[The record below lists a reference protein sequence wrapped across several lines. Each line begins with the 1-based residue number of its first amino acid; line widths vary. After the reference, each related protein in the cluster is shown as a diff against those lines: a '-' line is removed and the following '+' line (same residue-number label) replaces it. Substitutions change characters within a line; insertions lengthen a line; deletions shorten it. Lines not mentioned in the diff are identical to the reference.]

1 MPCFGTTRNYDA
13 AAGGQFLNFSA
24 VRAGKIIGELIHLNT
39 RTADTQIKRFRTVNL
54 LIWLSATSP
63 FFPAD
68 LNVANYIAN
77 VNQKERNL
85 LQLIIFSKLL

>member
-1 MPCFGTTRNYDA
+1 MPLQA
-13 AAGGQFLNFSA
+13 ATFQTFRRYGQ
-24 VRAGKIIGELIHLNT
+24 VKIIGELTQLNT
-39 RTADTQIKRFRTVNL
+39 RTTAAQLKRFRTVNL

-85 LQLIIFSKLL
+85 LQLIIFSTF

>member
-1 MPCFGTTRNYDA
+1 M
-13 AAGGQFLNFSA
+13 
-24 VRAGKIIGELIHLNT
+24 NT
-39 RTADTQIKRFRTVNL
+39 RTAAAQLKRFRTVNL

-85 LQLIIFSKLL
+85 LQLIIFFKLRYQFHRKWSMFFHIPKQIFPFDDAKFAQTLGQILQA